1 MVACFRAVCWGDDH
15 ELGRQQTWREEKVN
29 GLAKHAAIIHRARY
43 NTQLRGEIHEEEKM
57 DGDSDE
63 EESFKKVLPFNNKK
77 LRCTQRCDHIKH
89 TPMDCASKYL
99 AKRQTPGCYFFFEPS

>member
-43 NTQLRGEIHEEEKM
+43 NTQLRGEIHEEEEM

-63 EESFKKVLPFNNKK
+63 EIWPDEDLNEHWQDVSGDSTCSGDKEGL
-77 LRCTQRCDHIKH
+77 
-89 TPMDCASKYL
+89 
-99 AKRQTPGCYFFFEPS
+99 